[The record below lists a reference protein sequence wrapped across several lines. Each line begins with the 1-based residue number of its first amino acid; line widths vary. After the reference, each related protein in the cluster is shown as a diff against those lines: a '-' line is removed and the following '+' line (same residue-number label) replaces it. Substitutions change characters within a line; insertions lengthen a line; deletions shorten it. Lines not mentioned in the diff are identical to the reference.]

1 MTVSGLTMRR
11 AERQSCQ
18 HFAKVI
24 QNSRSRK
31 RREGRLAVRLRMASC
46 WRRAR
51 ISAISSRR
59 GAKKERAREKRRGKR
74 AISEKRNH
82 KIQIQKW
89 VSSIRGRSCKCKLL
103 KVGLDFRYAHLRLSV
118 WKAAV
123 RLQTGPVPQ
132 VERPG
137 HVVAAIMTHRRVATF
152 GHGPLARRLAC

>member
-18 HFAKVI
+18 HFAKVT

-59 GAKKERAREKRRGKR
+59 GAKKERAREKRRGQR
-74 AISEKRNH
+74 AISEKQNRE
-82 KIQIQKW
+82 IQIQKW
-89 VSSIRGRSCKCKLL
+89 VSSIRGRSCKCKRL
-103 KVGLDFRYAHLRLSV
+103 KVGWDFRYAQGRSLSP
-118 WKAAV
+118 ALTCTTRTLAFSAS
-123 RLQTGPVPQ
+123 RNRFPVKRCHP
-132 VERPG
+132 
-137 HVVAAIMTHRRVATF
+137 
-152 GHGPLARRLAC
+152 